1 MLIWDEVGGGWRIT
15 YADNVV
21 AEVCIQSSDS
31 LNVTAGEVTIA
42 DGNDRFIPRRGAIY
56 AYSRD
61 GSNRSWKLPP
71 DFQGKQLCIFTLSRE
86 GRGGAPQ
93 YELSDQTI
101 RLKLEAGVPV
111 KIEIG
116 SGTI

>member
-1 MLIWDEVGGGWRIT
+1 M
-15 YADNVV
+15 ADHLRRQRCGRGLYSILRL
-21 AEVCIQSSDS
+21 AER
-31 LNVTAGEVTIA
+31 VTIA